1 MFEKTLLFIC
11 LLLPSLAEAA
21 ELTKPNVLFLFTD
34 DQRADTIAALG
45 NRHIKTPNLDRLVNR
60 GLAFDDAYMQ
70 GGFHGATCVPSR
82 AMLLSGRSLFE
93 VDEKLLRDETWPAA
107 FGRSGYSTFLT
118 GKWHN
123 DPSAIAKSFQQA
135 RSVFT
140 GGMTNP
146 LSAPLSDLENGIIGK
161 PHKADKHACAI
172 FAGEAI
178 TFIKTQ
184 PGDKPF
190 FCYVAFDGPHDPH
203 IVPADYALRYDPAS
217 IPLPAN
223 FLPQHPWDNGEMSI
237 RDEQLLPWPRTRE
250 NVQKMLAEY
259 YRYISY
265 LDEQIG
271 RILDAL
277 DASSQAKNTLVVFS
291 ADSGVARGSHGLIGK
306 QNCYEHSMRVPL
318 VIAGP
323 GIPENTSTNA
333 MCYLFDVMPTLGV
346 LCGVAGAKPDGAREF
361 SNVIKNPQAAHRDSI
376 LLAYRDVQRAILH
389 DHWKLIRYPKVDQ
402 TQLFNLTADPD
413 EIQNL
418 AASPEHQQT
427 LAKML
432 RLLATEMQAFDDK
445 ASLGVE
451 KIQPSEWHAPAKMRK
466 E

>member
-1 MFEKTLLFIC
+1 MSEKTFLLVC
-11 LLLPSLAEAA
+11 LLLPCLAAAA

-34 DQRADTIAALG
+34 DQRADTISALG
-45 NRHIKTPNLDRLVNR
+45 NRHIKTPNLDRLVYR
-60 GLAFDDAYMQ
+60 GLAFDHAYMQ

-82 AMLLSGRSLFE
+82 AMLLSGRSLFQ

-107 FGRSGYSTFLT
+107 FGKNGYNTFLT

-123 DPSAIAKSFQQA
+123 DPSSIAKSFQQA

-146 LSAPLSDLENGIIGK
+146 LSAPLSELENGKIGK
-161 PHKADKHACAI
+161 PRKADKHACAI
-172 FAGEAI
+172 FADEAI
-178 TFIKTQ
+178 RFIKTQ
-184 PGDKPF
+184 RGDNPY

-203 IVPADYALRYDPAS
+203 IVPENYALKYDPAS
-217 IPLPAN
+217 IPIPAN

-237 RDEQLLPWPRTRE
+237 RDEQLLPWPRTEE
-250 NVQKMLAEY
+250 NVRKLLAEY
-259 YRYISY
+259 FRYISY

-277 DASSQAKNTLVVFS
+277 DASPQAKNTIVVFS

-323 GIPENTSTNA
+323 GIPVNKRTGA
-333 MCYLFDVMPTLGV
+333 KCYLFDVMPTLGV

-361 SNVIKNPQAAHRDSI
+361 SNVIKNPQAGHRDSI

-402 TQLFNLTADPD
+402 TQLFDLTADPD
-413 EIQNL
+413 EIHNL
-418 AASPEHQQT
+418 ASSPEHRQT
-427 LAKML
+427 LAEMRE
-432 RLLATEMQAFDDK
+432 RLAAEMKIFGDAAVLA
-445 ASLGVE
+445 VE
-451 KIQPSEWHAPAKMRK
+451 KVLPADWQAPAKKRK